1 MSLPEFNATIGNM
14 QRATQK
20 LIDDANKTKLK
31 LVEFDKFQTQ
41 NVKLIEENAA
51 LKKELDDLKNTIA
64 FSKQQIAQISEEQR
78 QAIEKE
84 LENWND
90 EMYWAKDRDIDR
102 SNCCDASY
110 YERERASMRDEQ
122 SERYLFIQKLMT
134 ILGG

>member
-14 QRATQK
+14 QRAAQK

-110 YERERASMRDEQ
+110 CERERKCMHDEQ
-122 SERYLFIQKLMT
+122 SERYQFIEKLMT

>member
-1 MSLPEFNATIGNM
+1 MSLPEFNAAIGNM
-14 QRATQK
+14 QRAAQK
-20 LIDDANKTKLK
+20 LIDDANKTKRK

-41 NVKLIEENAA
+41 NVKLIEENAT
-51 LKKELDDLKNTIA
+51 LKKELDELKNTIA
-64 FSKQQIAQISEEQR
+64 FPKEQIAEISEEQR
-78 QAIEKE
+78 KAIEKE

-90 EMYWAKDRDIDR
+90 EMYWAKDREIDR

>member
-1 MSLPEFNATIGNM
+1 MSLPEFNAAISNM
-14 QRATQK
+14 QRAAQK

-51 LKKELDDLKNTIA
+51 LKKELDDLKNAIA

>member
-14 QRATQK
+14 QRAAQK

>member
-14 QRATQK
+14 QRAAQK

-84 LENWND
+84 LEKWND

-102 SNCCDASY
+102 NNCCDASY

>member
-1 MSLPEFNATIGNM
+1 MSLPEFNAAIGNM
-14 QRATQK
+14 QRAAQK

-41 NVKLIEENAA
+41 NIKLSEQNVA

-64 FSKQQIAQISEEQR
+64 FSKEQIAQISEEQR
-78 QAIEKE
+78 QAIERE
-84 LENWND
+84 LEDWND
-90 EMYWAKDRDIDR
+90 KIYSAEDSDIDN
-102 SNCCDASY
+102 SNCTSSSY
-110 YERERASMRDEQ
+110 YVRERARIRDEQ

>member
-1 MSLPEFNATIGNM
+1 MPLPEFNATIGNM
-14 QRATQK
+14 QRAAQK

>member
-1 MSLPEFNATIGNM
+1 MSLPEFNAAIGNM
-14 QRATQK
+14 QRAAQK

-64 FSKQQIAQISEEQR
+64 FSKEQIAQISEEQR
-78 QAIEKE
+78 QAIERE
-84 LENWND
+84 LEDWD
-90 EMYWAKDRDIDR
+90 DKIYSAEDSDIDR
-102 SNCCDASY
+102 SNCTSSSY
-110 YERERASMRDEQ
+110 YVRERARIRDEQ
-122 SERYLFIQKLMT
+122 SERYLFIQKLMA